1 MSEPEKMKLTSM
13 NIAVEKCEKLQAL
26 FPEVFSEGKI
36 DFDQLRR
43 VLGEW
48 VDPGKER
55 FGLNW
60 PGKAECMKIIQ
71 QPSIATLKPVREESV
86 NFDETENLF
95 IEGDNLEVLKL
106 LQKSYF
112 GKVKMIYIDPPYNT
126 GKEFIYPDK
135 YSETLETYLAYTSQI
150 DDEGKK
156 FSTNTETTGRFHSRW
171 LNMMYPR
178 LYLAKNLLH
187 EGGAVFISIDETE
200 HPNLRALCNEVFGE
214 ENFVA
219 DFVWAAG
226 RKNDSKHV
234 SVSHEYIVVYTR
246 NLQHLKDNGILWRQ
260 RKEGLDDI
268 YAAYK
273 RLRRQQGDDNVA
285 VQQGLKE
292 WYAALPDGH
301 PAKRHRH
308 YSCVDD
314 RGIYFAAD
322 ISWPG
327 GGGPKYQVL
336 HPVTKKPVRIPS
348 RGWMTPDLEKMRKWI
363 KEDRVHFGEDENSV
377 PCIKSYLKDREYEV
391 PYSVFYQ
398 DGRAATKRLRALMGG
413 DVFQN
418 PKDETVIQK
427 LVEAVTEKDDIVL
440 DCFAGSAT
448 TAHAVLALNAK
459 DEGNRKFIIAQLP
472 ELCDKNSEVF
482 KAGYKTIADIGKER
496 IRRVIQKIEK
506 EREDELLLDDKTKLD
521 LGFRA
526 FKLDRSNFKV
536 WDGDIADADEEALS
550 RQLEMH
556 VDHISAE
563 SMPEDILY
571 ELLLKAGFP
580 LTTKVET
587 IEMAGKPVFSI
598 QDGALLI
605 CLEDEVTPEL
615 IDSLA
620 EAQALQVICL
630 DAAFKGNDQLKTNA
644 VQTFKSRAAS
654 TESEIV
660 FMTV

>member
-1 MSEPEKMKLTSM
+1 MEQPEKMKLTSM
-13 NIAVEKCEKLQAL
+13 DVAGEKREELKQCLERQ
-26 FPEVFSEGKI
+26 FPETFAEDAI
-36 DFDQLRR
+36 DFDQLKR

-48 VDPGKER
+48 VDAGKER

-71 QPSIATLKPVREESV
+71 QPSIATLKPCREESV

-135 YSETLETYLAYTSQI
+135 YSETLDTYLAYTGQI

-178 LYLAKNLLH
+178 LYLAKNLLRDD
-187 EGGAVFISIDETE
+187 GAVFISIDETE
-200 HPNLRALCNEVFGE
+200 YPNLRALCNEVFGE

-234 SVSHEYIVVYTR
+234 SISHEYIVAYAR
-246 NLQHLKDNGILWRQ
+246 NLQHLKDNGIVWRQ

-273 RLRRQQGDDNVA
+273 RLRRKYGNDTAA

-292 WYAALPDGH
+292 WYASLPDGH

-308 YSCVDD
+308 YSCVDG

-322 ISWPG
+322 ISSISGSSRPR
-327 GGGPKYQVL
+327 YEIL
-336 HPVTKKPVRIPS
+336 HPITQKPVKVPA
-348 RGWMTPDLEKMRKWI
+348 RGWGYTLETLNRLI
-363 KEDRVHFGEDENSV
+363 SEGRVDFGEDHNSV
-377 PCIKSYLKDREYEV
+377 PKLKSYLKDGEWEA

-398 DGRAATKRLRALMGG
+398 DGRSATKRLRTLMGG
-413 DVFQN
+413 DIFQN
-418 PKDETVIQK
+418 PKDETIIQK

-440 DCFAGSAT
+440 DFFAG
-448 TAHAVLALNAK
+448 
-459 DEGNRKFIIAQLP
+459 
-472 ELCDKNSEVF
+472 
-482 KAGYKTIADIGKER
+482 
-496 IRRVIQKIEK
+496 
-506 EREDELLLDDKTKLD
+506 
-521 LGFRA
+521 
-526 FKLDRSNFKV
+526 
-536 WDGDIADADEEALS
+536 
-550 RQLEMH
+550 
-556 VDHISAE
+556 
-563 SMPEDILY
+563 
-571 ELLLKAGFP
+571 
-580 LTTKVET
+580 
-587 IEMAGKPVFSI
+587 
-598 QDGALLI
+598 
-605 CLEDEVTPEL
+605 
-615 IDSLA
+615 
-620 EAQALQVICL
+620 
-630 DAAFKGNDQLKTNA
+630 
-644 VQTFKSRAAS
+644 
-654 TESEIV
+654 
-660 FMTV
+660 